1 MNTKS
6 KFTASN
12 TGIARIG
19 TYDSFVEENDGKP
32 VDIGYALNLITSDDL
47 AFKAVAV
54 VDKLPNPKDAA
65 PGLFYQLNKDF
76 YTLNS
81 AEDGFDKVILGADTT
96 LGLTNNLQQQID
108 TLEAASDVA
117 DVVGTKA
124 ELDSYPTEN
133 LTDRA
138 IVEVMRDE
146 TQDDATAYYRY
157 DSESESFSLVGVLG
171 VYYTKAE
178 ADAKFATEDYVTT
191 EFGKINSIAPLTVD
205 TAPTSDDPTGVS
217 IGDGATVT
225 GNYHGIAIGSSATV
239 DGDSYQGVA
248 IGYQSHSHGSGSVV
262 IGQFAA
268 DDASSQYSGAGSVIV
283 GGNSEGQETY
293 VTVVGGRASASG
305 YNSVAIGNS
314 SVATSSKEFSIG
326 SDDLQRRITHV
337 TDPVNAQDAATKN
350 YVDIQ
355 LTPINAKLQY
365 VPENTNQVLSQIETN
380 VEKAQSAADAKVAS
394 ITAGTGIAVDDS
406 TPTAPVI
413 STTGLATQASVDA
426 LTNTVNSKADQT
438 DLDSLEAT
446 VANKADASALAD
458 YATKTELTSKADQTA
473 VDTLETTVAGKADTS
488 ALGNYATKAE
498 LNAKADASAL
508 TGYATKE
515 ELADKA
521 NQTDLDSL
529 ETTVNGKADTSALA
543 NYATKTELAAK
554 ADTSALD
561 SYATKA
567 ELSAKADQT
576 AVDAKVSS
584 VTAGTGVSITGSATA
599 PVVNGMIAVPDYE
612 NAQAIDFVMT
622 PPPFNVPSNGVMYD
636 VCGDNVSQVD
646 NGTLTLSIVPSGK
659 SDSITIA
666 DCDYRGGSSP
676 TNYVF
681 GVYPVSAGDKVSVV
695 DDHGSN
701 TLATFAP
708 YKFVEIN

>member
-54 VDKLPNPKDAA
+54 VNKLPNPKDAA

-157 DSESESFSLVGVLG
+157 NLESKSFDLVGVLG

-178 ADAKFATEDYVTT
+178 ADTKFATKNDVTT
-191 EFGKINSIAPLTVD
+191 EFGKINNIAPLTVD
-205 TAPTSDDPTGVS
+205 LAPNSIDDYGLSAGYCSSSPGEYSVGLGPYARASSRTS
-217 IGDGATVT
+217 
-225 GNYHGIAIGSSATV
+225 IAIGS
-239 DGDSYQGVA
+239 
-248 IGYQSHSHGSGSVV
+248 
-262 IGQFAA
+262 F
-268 DDASSQYSGAGSVIV
+268 
-283 GGNSEGQETY
+283 
-293 VTVVGGRASASG
+293 
-305 YNSVAIGNS
+305 S
-314 SVATSSKEFSIG
+314 SVASLDEIDDDQDKWDSVAPYSVSIG
-326 SDDLQRRITHV
+326 SQSIVTEPNVVSFGHGGTSDYWYLVPQFGRVFHSTNAPSGPATRRLINV
-337 TDPVNAQDAATKN
+337 TDPTNAQDAATKN
-350 YVDIQ
+350 YVDTQ

-394 ITAGTGIAVDDS
+394 ITAGTGITVDDS

-413 STTGLATQASVDA
+413 STTGLATQASVDT
-426 LTNTVNSKADQT
+426 LTQTVNSKADQA

-446 VANKADASALAD
+446 VANKADASALA
-458 YATKTELTSKADQTA
+458 S
-473 VDTLETTVAGKADTS
+473 
-488 ALGNYATKAE
+488 
-498 LNAKADASAL
+498 
-508 TGYATKE
+508 YATKE
-515 ELADKA
+515 ELANKA

-543 NYATKTELAAK
+543 SYATKTELAAK

-622 PPPFNVPSNGVMYD
+622 TPPFNVPSNGVIYN
-636 VCGDNVSQVD
+636 VCGDNASQVD

>member
-96 LGLTNNLQQQID
+96 TGLTNNLQQQID

-133 LTDRA
+133 LTDQA

-157 DSESESFSLVGVLG
+157 NLESKTFSLVGVLG

-178 ADAKFATEDYVTT
+178 ADAKFATEDYVNS

-248 IGYQSHSHGSGSVV
+248 IGYQSRSHGSGSVV
-262 IGQFAA
+262 IGQYAA

-283 GGNSEGQETY
+283 GGNSEGRETY

-305 YNSVAIGNS
+305 YNSVAIGNN

-337 TDPVNAQDAATKN
+337 TDPTELQDAATKN
-350 YVDIQ
+350 YVDTQ
-355 LTPINAKLQY
+355 LTPVNAKLQY
-365 VPENTNQVLSQIETN
+365 VPENTNQILSQIETN

-394 ITAGTGIAVDDS
+394 ITAGAGITVDDS

-413 STTGLATQASVDA
+413 STTGLATQASVDT
-426 LTNTVNSKADQT
+426 LTQTVNSKADQT

-446 VANKADASALAD
+446 VANKADASALAN

-488 ALGNYATKAE
+488 ALANYATKAE
-498 LNAKADASAL
+498 LAA
-508 TGYATKE
+508 
-515 ELADKA
+515 
-521 NQTDLDSL
+521 
-529 ETTVNGKADTSALA
+529 KADTSALA

-561 SYATKA
+561 SYATKT

-599 PVVNGMIAVPDYE
+599 PVVNGMIAVPDWA
-612 NAQAIDFVMT
+612 NGVDIDT
-622 PPPFNVPSNGVMYD
+622 DALTNGLWTAPSNGV
-636 VCGDNVSQVD
+636 
-646 NGTLTLSIVPSGK
+646 IVPH
-659 SDSITIA
+659 
-666 DCDYRGGSSP
+666 
-676 TNYVF
+676 TNYIASGPPSDTVQNGLAAIYDAEATSTSSVRLIFF
-681 GVYPVSAGDKVSVV
+681 GFMFGGHGNYSGCQMPIPIEAGYKYASGEYSDVGIDQSQFTT
-695 DDHGSN
+695 GG
-701 TLATFAP
+701 TFYP
-708 YKFVEIN
+708 YKFVETD